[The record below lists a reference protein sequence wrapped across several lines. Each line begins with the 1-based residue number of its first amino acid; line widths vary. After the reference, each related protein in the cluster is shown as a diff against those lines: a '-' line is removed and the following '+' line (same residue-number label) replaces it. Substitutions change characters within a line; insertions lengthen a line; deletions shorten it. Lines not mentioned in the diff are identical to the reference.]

1 MLRNLKD
8 DSELKEKDTEM
19 EMIDPRRTLVVNF
32 SVASKK
38 QGWQKLEVLSAPWGK
53 RITMEKEC
61 CILADACNVLC
72 FRNTNVGSVEE
83 ENAWIA
89 DIVADQCTVIRR
101 V

>member
-1 MLRNLKD
+1 
-8 DSELKEKDTEM
+8 
-19 EMIDPRRTLVVNF
+19 
-32 SVASKK
+32 
-38 QGWQKLEVLSAPWGK
+38 
-53 RITMEKEC
+53 MEKEC